1 MSELTVWVDGQF
13 TTMNHA
19 KASLMSHGLHY
30 GTGVFEGI
38 RCYETDKGPAIF
50 RLQDHLDRF
59 AAGTDALGMTVDVQS
74 LGKAALELIRRNKQA
89 AAYVRPLSFFEL
101 GGLGLDTAPLTPRSL
116 VATIPWSN
124 HLGNAAEVGLKMK
137 TVSVRRTP
145 ADAVPP
151 LKLCGNYVNS
161 ILAKREAYQEGFDEA
176 LFIDHDGYVVE
187 ATGENVFL
195 VHDSKIVAVDHA
207 DALKGITRQT
217 IIDLYDVEVRP
228 VHLDEL
234 LSADEVFLTGT
245 SAEVT
250 WVSALD
256 GVVYTHNPVTRCVA
270 ERYADVVHGR
280 ATDCHEWLT
289 WT

>member
-1 MSELTVWVDGQF
+1 MNELTVWVDGEF
-13 TTMNHA
+13 TTMTDA

-38 RCYETDKGPAIF
+38 RCYETEGGPAIF

-59 AAGTDALGMTVDVQS
+59 AAGTDALGMTVDVQA
-74 LGKAALELIRRNKQA
+74 LGTAALELIRRNDQD

-116 VATIPWSN
+116 VATIPWRN
-124 HLGNAAEVGLKMK
+124 HLGNAAEKGLKMK
-137 TVSVRRTP
+137 TVSVKRTP
-145 ADAVPP
+145 ADSVPP

-161 ILAKREAYQEGFDEA
+161 ILAKREAYKEGYDEA
-176 LFIDHDGYVVE
+176 LFVDHDGYVVE

-195 VHDSKIVAVDHA
+195 VKDSKIIAVEHA

-217 IIDLYDVEVRP
+217 IIDLYEVEVRP

-234 LSADEVFLTGT
+234 LGADEVFLTGT

-256 GVVYTHNPVTRCVA
+256 TVVYRDNLVTRSVGQ
-270 ERYADVVHGR
+270 RYDDVVHGR
-280 ATDCHEWLT
+280 APECHGWLT

>member
-1 MSELTVWVDGQF
+1 MSDLTVWVDGEF
-13 TTMNHA
+13 TNMSDA

-59 AAGTDALGMTVDVQS
+59 AAGTDALGMDVDVQA
-74 LGKAALELIRRNKQA
+74 LGTAALELIRKNNQD

-116 VATIPWSN
+116 VATIPWKN

-145 ADAVPP
+145 ADSVPP

-161 ILAKREAYQEGFDEA
+161 ILAKREAYKQGFDEA
-176 LFIDHDGYVVE
+176 LFVDNDGYVVE

-195 VHDSKIVAVDHA
+195 VKDSKIMAVDHA

-217 IIDLYDVEVRP
+217 IIDLYEVEVRK
-228 VHLDEL
+228 VHLNEL
-234 LSADEVFLTGT
+234 LEADEVFLTGT

-250 WVSALD
+250 WVSTLD
-256 GVVYTHNPVTRCVA
+256 GVAYSNNPVTRVVA
-270 ERYADVVHGR
+270 ARYADVVHGR
-280 ATDCHEWLT
+280 AVDCHEWLT
-289 WT
+289 WA